1 MREGPSRWGLLP
13 RATCPYSEAARP
25 AWSVL
30 RGVALLPSQAPHPFL
45 VFNCDIRHCVTAEE
59 CQDAVPVVNRS
70 KGFGSTA
77 TCVFFRRNGP
87 TGASKTDFCCRC
99 SDHACSC
106 RLGPARWRLHWNP
119 LRLTPLSVS
128 VSCHSVCS
136 HVASRARFSGAVDS
150 HDGACKQ

>member
-77 TCVFFRRNGP
+77 TRAGGIPNLCFLPPEPAPPELRKQIFVVDAQITLALAASDRRAGVFIG
-87 TGASKTDFCCRC
+87 T
-99 SDHACSC
+99 H
-106 RLGPARWRLHWNP
+106 
-119 LRLTPLSVS
+119 
-128 VSCHSVCS
+128 
-136 HVASRARFSGAVDS
+136 
-150 HDGACKQ
+150 